1 MNSIFKAIK
10 LVFNLDKKMFIINY
24 GIFILESLS
33 FVFTIYALQFTLEKL
48 GLFISGNLTTYKM
61 IIFMFLFILVK
72 ILTYAFRSFMGF
84 YCEYYDLVLSSK
96 IQKKLMDKDFLPINF
111 EDNNFLDVLSQ
122 AKVGASNLT
131 YITNAY
137 IDVVF
142 MYGFNFLFLAIY
154 LFLLSPYFV
163 LILIVVLLLQILHN
177 KFDKE
182 IEEKLEEN
190 IKNLRRKREY
200 FESLFLDKETVKEL
214 KIFNTS
220 GYFLKKFKFII
231 NSFCDA
237 SEIFYKKL
245 LINDFRLGLL
255 KIICYIISY
264 LIIYFLKDEVSIA
277 EFGVVFVTIRSIF
290 SLSEEGF
297 YGRIKEV
304 NSLLPQLDAF
314 LKILES
320 NCEKN
325 ITYEDD
331 IIFENVSFK
340 YPNSNEYAL
349 KNINFKI
356 KANEKVG
363 IVGVNGS
370 GKSTLSKL
378 VLGLYEQSEGKIKTV
393 KSSAVF
399 QDFVKYELS
408 SIENVKI
415 SNFQNEVDFSKFEK
429 IDYLSENEL
438 DYDKILSK
446 RFSDVSI
453 SQGQWQKLAILRGL
467 HNNKEFFVFDE
478 PTWAIDP
485 IVEKKI
491 FNFLYNE
498 IQTGMIVVTHNLSS
512 VKQMDKIMVLEEG
525 EIVGFDT
532 HLNLIENN
540 ELYKKLWTTST
551 T

>member
-1 MNSIFKAIK
+1 M
-10 LVFNLDKKMFIINY
+10 
-24 GIFILESLS
+24 
-33 FVFTIYALQFTLEKL
+33 
-48 GLFISGNLTTYKM
+48 
-61 IIFMFLFILVK
+61 
-72 ILTYAFRSFMGF
+72 
-84 YCEYYDLVLSSK
+84 
-96 IQKKLMDKDFLPINF
+96 
-111 EDNNFLDVLSQ
+111 
-122 AKVGASNLT
+122 
-131 YITNAY
+131 
-137 IDVVF
+137 
-142 MYGFNFLFLAIY
+142 
-154 LFLLSPYFV
+154 
-163 LILIVVLLLQILHN
+163 
-177 KFDKE
+177 
-182 IEEKLEEN
+182 
-190 IKNLRRKREY
+190 
-200 FESLFLDKETVKEL
+200 
-214 KIFNTS
+214 
-220 GYFLKKFKFII
+220 
-231 NSFCDA
+231 
-237 SEIFYKKL
+237 

-304 NSLLPQLDAF
+304 NSLLPQLDAL

-320 NCEKN
+320 NYEKN
-325 ITYEDD
+325 ITYEDE

-378 VLGLYEQSEGKIKTV
+378 VLGLYEQSEGKVKTV

-415 SNFQNEVDFSKFEK
+415 SNFQNEVDFSKFKK
-429 IDYLSENEL
+429 IDYLSKNDL
-438 DYDKILSK
+438 DYNKILSK
-446 RFSDVSI
+446 RFSDISI

-525 EIVGFDT
+525 KIVGFDT

>member
-1 MNSIFKAIK
+1 M
-10 LVFNLDKKMFIINY
+10 
-24 GIFILESLS
+24 
-33 FVFTIYALQFTLEKL
+33 
-48 GLFISGNLTTYKM
+48 GL
-61 IIFMFLFILVK
+61 
-72 ILTYAFRSFMGF
+72 
-84 YCEYYDLVLSSK
+84 
-96 IQKKLMDKDFLPINF
+96 
-111 EDNNFLDVLSQ
+111 
-122 AKVGASNLT
+122 
-131 YITNAY
+131 
-137 IDVVF
+137 
-142 MYGFNFLFLAIY
+142 
-154 LFLLSPYFV
+154 
-163 LILIVVLLLQILHN
+163 
-177 KFDKE
+177 
-182 IEEKLEEN
+182 
-190 IKNLRRKREY
+190 
-200 FESLFLDKETVKEL
+200 
-214 KIFNTS
+214 
-220 GYFLKKFKFII
+220 
-231 NSFCDA
+231 
-237 SEIFYKKL
+237 
-245 LINDFRLGLL
+245 
-255 KIICYIISY
+255 
-264 LIIYFLKDEVSIA
+264 
-277 EFGVVFVTIRSIF
+277 
-290 SLSEEGF
+290 
-297 YGRIKEV
+297 
-304 NSLLPQLDAF
+304 

-320 NCEKN
+320 NYEKN
-325 ITYEDD
+325 ITYEDE

-415 SNFQNEVDFSKFEK
+415 SNFQNKVDFSKFKK
-429 IDYLSENEL
+429 IDYFTENDL
-438 DYDKILSK
+438 DFDKILSK

-491 FNFLYNE
+491 FEYAGKVREEEIFDFLYNE